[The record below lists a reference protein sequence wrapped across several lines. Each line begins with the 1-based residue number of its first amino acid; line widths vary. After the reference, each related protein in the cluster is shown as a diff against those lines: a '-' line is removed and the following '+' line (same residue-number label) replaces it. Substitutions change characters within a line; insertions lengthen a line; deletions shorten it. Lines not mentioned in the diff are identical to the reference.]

1 MTPLNPK
8 KLLMSKWTAVRPIS
22 KNKHFLVSKVIAPE
36 LPELKIEWI
45 ELEAVYSKAVTRI
58 HWRELKEETLWRRG
72 WQSVTE

>member
-8 KLLMSKWTAVRPIS
+8 KLLMSKWTAVRPMS

-58 HWRELKEETLWRRG
+58 HWRELKDETLWRRG